1 MTVRWHPAG
10 GRGRLKALVAERV
23 RERIDPGGLAEVSA
37 TERRLRVREEAL
49 RVLREH
55 RVVLP
60 VRELTGLV
68 NEVSDEVVGLGAIE
82 RLLRDPEITE
92 RLTVRAGPHQS
103 GRASFGTWAYRGWGR
118 GPTPV

>member
-68 NEVSDEVVGLGAIE
+68 NEISDEVVRLGAIE
-82 RLLRDPEITE
+82 RLLRDPEVTE
-92 RLTVRAGPHQS
+92 RFPSERAGRGGTAERK
-103 GRASFGTWAYRGWGR
+103 GREDRSEA
-118 GPTPV
+118 V

>member
-82 RLLRDPEITE
+82 RLLRDPEVTE
-92 RLTVRAGPHQS
+92 VMVNGPDDVFVE
-103 GRASFGTWAYRGWGR
+103 RK
-118 GPTPV
+118 GPIVVFSVDLW